1 MNMEFIIFQHYIKSL
16 IMLVGKAKIWVFIAK
31 TEEEDKIMKKI

>member
-1 MNMEFIIFQHYIKSL
+1 
-16 IMLVGKAKIWVFIAK
+16 MLVGKAKIWVFIAK